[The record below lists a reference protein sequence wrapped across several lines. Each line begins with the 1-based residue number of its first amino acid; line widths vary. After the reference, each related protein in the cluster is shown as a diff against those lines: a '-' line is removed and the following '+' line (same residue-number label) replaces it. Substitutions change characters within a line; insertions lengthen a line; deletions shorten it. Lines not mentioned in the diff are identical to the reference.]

1 MKFLSLGLMFLIA
14 TFAVTLAAAQE
25 AVQTQDNSN
34 TNIMQ
39 DIRGAVNESDAVIGD
54 EDARAVAFKT
64 ATLGEGWIISS
75 DNTKAEFLRG
85 FWVSRNYLNV
95 SNSEVQE
102 IIQKNTDKEKAKE
115 EISKLSSKML
125 TNGFGRIYIG
135 SGKNFENLKLVKKE
149 LTNESASFYVI
160 PINQKYKLDKIELA
174 NTSIGTLEL
183 EKKQYPSLTLWVG
196 KLILTNGSHSG
207 EWNAELASTTST
219 LKKTQSQG
227 QATQGQQ
234 GQQIQEPKLKKP
246 FWKKLMFWRKD

>member
-160 PINQKYKLDKIELA
+160 PINQKYK
-174 NTSIGTLEL
+174 
-183 EKKQYPSLTLWVG
+183 
-196 KLILTNGSHSG
+196 
-207 EWNAELASTTST
+207 
-219 LKKTQSQG
+219 
-227 QATQGQQ
+227 
-234 GQQIQEPKLKKP
+234 
-246 FWKKLMFWRKD
+246 